1 MPHFIVECS
10 DGARPE
16 VDTQAFAQEMHKV
29 AVDSGLFNEKAIKV
43 RVVPCVTSLVA
54 GEPQEFVHVTIY
66 LIDGRDK
73 ATKKQLATS
82 VHDMIRD
89 KGLSLASVSVDVRD
103 LDREIYTK
111 SQI

>member
-1 MPHFIVECS
+1 MPHFVIECS

-16 VDTQAFAQEMHKV
+16 VDTYTFAQQIHMV
-29 AVDSGLFNEKAIKV
+29 ALDSGLFNEKAIKV
-43 RVVPCVTSLVA
+43 RIVPSANSLVA
-54 GEPQEFVHVTIY
+54 GEPDEFVHVTIY

-82 VHDMIRD
+82 VHEMIRNRC
-89 KGLSLASVSVDVRD
+89 SSVASVSVDVRD